1 MGELACLGLDPSEYQ
16 VANVEVVLLDIFVM
30 ITTELLLV
38 PGMLECC
45 RETVLLDRVEF
56 NSPSGFG
63 LALVVVLG
71 VQSTKADIRREDSL
85 RTVDHEEGGVAGG
98 PTSLRTQPPYYFG

>member
-1 MGELACLGLDPSEYQ
+1 MRQCS
-16 VANVEVVLLDIFVM
+16 VLLS
-30 ITTELLLV
+30 
-38 PGMLECC
+38 
-45 RETVLLDRVEF
+45 RVEIG
-56 NSPSGFG
+56 SPSGF
-63 LALVVVLG
+63 ALTLVIVLG